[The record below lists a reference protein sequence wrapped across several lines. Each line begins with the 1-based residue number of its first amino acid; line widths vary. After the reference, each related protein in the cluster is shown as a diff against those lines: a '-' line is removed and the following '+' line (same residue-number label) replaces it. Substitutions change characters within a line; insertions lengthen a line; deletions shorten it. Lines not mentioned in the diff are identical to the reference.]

1 MDNLIAESNDAMSP
15 ALDFGLP
22 NTAQYVIDRKH
33 VNYVPSG
40 SNIYTSATGNK
51 NIRFYLTGEDNT
63 YLDLSSIRLF
73 ANLQN
78 DDATATHFLRPLSG
92 LHGFINRYRC
102 TVGGQLVQ
110 DIDVYNRHC
119 ELYNS
124 FKSQSARDMD
134 DIESGAQ
141 PRWDDDLRHTYATGL
156 DQFIQVNGAGDGVEL
171 APNDPDHRD
180 HNNYGDLT
188 YRPTRHS
195 MSGIRGGGEY
205 MRLGH
210 KPMCGF
216 LNSNYYLPV
225 RYAPL
230 ELEFTIATLDATAT
244 AGGGDAAGYYFT
256 TGNTSTTWQ
265 LNNLIIR
272 AEVVQIDSQVNNNI
286 TRHLLEGGSLKMV
299 YPMYHTISQ
308 TFNNQRNEIN
318 MNIVKSASKLN
329 GIFLTFYRP
338 QRGAHLTDGKLDGK
352 YSADNYTYKRWNYF
366 YNPMINSRIFD
377 RGVGATGD
385 NAGYGFQ
392 DKNKN
397 ITWQISISN
406 KKYPEF
412 ESQSLAEHFYFLRR
426 TLNYLNPD
434 QDACSISYKQY
445 REDKF
450 VCAISFEKLPDN
462 NFTGAN
468 TKMGSLL
475 TARIRPYATLGENEG
490 IEEVFSHLVSEGVV
504 ELRESGAV
512 VYD

>member
-1 MDNLIAESNDAMSP
+1 
-15 ALDFGLP
+15 
-22 NTAQYVIDRKH
+22 
-33 VNYVPSG
+33 
-40 SNIYTSATGNK
+40 
-51 NIRFYLTGEDNT
+51 
-63 YLDLSSIRLF
+63 
-73 ANLQN
+73 
-78 DDATATHFLRPLSG
+78 
-92 LHGFINRYRC
+92 
-102 TVGGQLVQ
+102 
-110 DIDVYNRHC
+110 
-119 ELYNS
+119 
-124 FKSQSARDMD
+124 MD

-230 ELEFTIATLDATAT
+230 ELEFTIVSDENTPVIQPTLDATAT
-244 AGGGDAAGYYFT
+244 TGGGDGAGYYFT

-308 TFNNQRNEIN
+308 TFNNQRNIDSQDNNNITRHLLEGGSLKMVYPMYHTISQTFNNQRNEIN
-318 MNIVKSASKLN
+318 MNIVKSANKLN

-352 YSADNYTYKRWNYF
+352 YIADNYMYKQWNYF
-366 YNPMINSRIFD
+366 YNPMINSRFFD

-392 DKNKN
+392 DKNEN

-445 REDKF
+445 HEDKF